1 MVPDFDPYHHWLGI
15 PREEQPANHYRLLGV
30 TLFETNRDVI
40 AAAANRQM
48 SYLQELA
55 SGPDV
60 AEAQKL
66 LSEISQA
73 RVCLLNAK
81 RKAAYDEQLRSTLPV
96 LESGEAQAEEEGEEE
111 EVEVEQPAAVQ
122 RPDVARPASSA
133 RAARPASSRSGTARR
148 PTPRA
153 GGKSKENKNL
163 PLLITVAGGT
173 AVAVAVLIVLL
184 WGGSG
189 KSGGKKTAEKPPG
202 SNTPSNAS
210 GTTDAK
216 YRTKSAGEIALSGP
230 AASNI
235 DPPEQKPQRPA
246 PEEPK
251 SESTPPASPKP

>member
-1 MVPDFDPYHHWLGI
+1 MAPDFDPYHHWLGI
-15 PREEQPANHYRLLGV
+15 PPEEQPANHYRLLGV

-111 EVEVEQPAAVQ
+111 EEEVEQPAAVQ
-122 RPDVARPASSA
+122 RPDVARPARSA
-133 RAARPASSRSGTARR
+133 RSARPRSGTARR
-148 PTPRA
+148 PAPRA
-153 GGKSKENKNL
+153 GGLVPRQDRHGHGPDRCARGN
-163 PLLITVAGGT
+163 
-173 AVAVAVLIVLL
+173 
-184 WGGSG
+184 
-189 KSGGKKTAEKPPG
+189 PG
-202 SNTPSNAS
+202 W
-210 GTTDAK
+210 
-216 YRTKSAGEIALSGP
+216 
-230 AASNI
+230 
-235 DPPEQKPQRPA
+235 
-246 PEEPK
+246 
-251 SESTPPASPKP
+251 

>member
-73 RVCLLNAK
+73 RVCLLKAK
-81 RKAAYDEQLRSTLPV
+81 QKAAYDEQLRSTLPV

-122 RPDVARPASSA
+122 RPDVARPA

-184 WGGSG
+184 LGGS
-189 KSGGKKTAEKPPG
+189 K
-202 SNTPSNAS
+202 
-210 GTTDAK
+210 
-216 YRTKSAGEIALSGP
+216 
-230 AASNI
+230 
-235 DPPEQKPQRPA
+235 
-246 PEEPK
+246 
-251 SESTPPASPKP
+251 